1 MKIIQEIIENKRMA
15 CKVWNI
21 TVQTFIII
29 QYHSK
34 YNEYEVPR
42 WNIHYVSE
50 VKNYR
55 VKYCELCFEAS

>member
-42 WNIHYVSE
+42 
-50 VKNYR
+50 
-55 VKYCELCFEAS
+55 